1 MSSYRLLL
9 NKTPLLGAKRMDQHI
24 RTKMLV
30 GESAMNKMK
39 NSHVAVFGLGGVGSW
54 VVEALARAGI
64 GQLTLVDNDSV
75 SITNINRQLPALHST
90 VGRQK
95 TDVLRERVL
104 DINPD
109 CVVHCRDEF
118 FSAQT
123 CSGWFF
129 SGYDYII
136 DAIDTVKSKLL
147 LIELTNA
154 VGTPIISCMG
164 MGNRLDPTKITVSD
178 ISKTSYDGLARVI
191 RKELKKRGISKLKC
205 VWSTEEALE
214 PEECDEPLPEGCSR
228 RSLPGSISF
237 VPSAA
242 GLVIAGEVIRDICGI
257 SAKA

>member
-1 MSSYRLLL
+1 
-9 NKTPLLGAKRMDQHI
+9 MDQHI
-24 RTKMLV
+24 RTQMLI
-30 GESAMNKMK
+30 GKEGMEKIK
-39 NSHVAVFGLGGVGSW
+39 NARIAVFGLGGVGSW
-54 VVEALARAGI
+54 AVEALARAGI
-64 GQLTLVDNDSV
+64 GHLTLVDNDSI

-95 TDVLRERVL
+95 TDVMRERVL
-104 DINPD
+104 DINPQ
-109 CVVHCRDEF
+109 CHVECRDEF

-147 LIELTNA
+147 LIELANA

-164 MGNRLDPTKITVSD
+164 MGNRLDPSKISVSD
-178 ISKTSYDGLARVI
+178 INKTSYDGLARVM
-191 RKELKKRGISKLKC
+191 RKELRKRGISSLKC
-205 VWSTEEALE
+205 VWSSEEAVE
-214 PEECDEPLPEGCSR
+214 AESCDEPLPEGCSR

-242 GLVIAGEVIRDICGI
+242 GLILAGEVIRDISI
-257 SAKA
+257 SESRD

>member
-1 MSSYRLLL
+1 
-9 NKTPLLGAKRMDQHI
+9 MDQHI
-24 RTKMLV
+24 RTQMLV
-30 GESAMNKMK
+30 GEECMERIK
-39 NSHVAVFGLGGVGSW
+39 NAHVAVFGLGGVGSW
-54 VVEALARAGI
+54 AVEALARAGV
-64 GQLTLVDNDSV
+64 GHLTLVDNDNI
-75 SITNINRQLPALHST
+75 SITNINRQLPALNST

-95 TDVLRERVL
+95 TEVLRERVL
-104 DINPD
+104 DINPQ
-109 CVVHCRDEF
+109 CALECRDEF

-129 SGYDYII
+129 SRYDYIV

-147 LIELTNA
+147 LIELANA

-178 ISKTSYDGLARVI
+178 INKTSYDGLARVM
-191 RKELKKRGISKLKC
+191 RKELRKRGIPKLKC
-205 VWSTEEALE
+205 VWSTEEAVE
-214 PEECDEPLPEGCSR
+214 PDTCDEQLPEGCSR

-257 SAKA
+257 KRNQ

>member
-1 MSSYRLLL
+1 
-9 NKTPLLGAKRMDQHI
+9 MDQHI
-24 RTKMLV
+24 RTQMLI
-30 GESAMNKMK
+30 GEEAMERIK
-39 NSHVAVFGLGGVGSW
+39 NARVAVFGLGGVGSW
-54 VVEALARAGI
+54 AVEALARAGV
-64 GQLTLVDNDSV
+64 GSLTLVDNDSV
-75 SITNINRQLPALHST
+75 SVTNINRQLPALHST

-95 TDVLRERVL
+95 TEVLRQRVL
-104 DINPD
+104 DINPS
-109 CVVHCRDEF
+109 CNVICRDEF

-147 LIELTNA
+147 LIELANA

-178 ISKTSYDGLARVI
+178 ISKTSYDGLARVM
-191 RKELKKRGISKLKC
+191 RKELKKRGIPSLKC
-205 VWSTEEALE
+205 VWSTEEAVE
-214 PEECDEPLPEGCSR
+214 PEQCDEPLPEGCSR

-237 VPSAA
+237 VPSTA

-257 SAKA
+257 SRKG

>member
-1 MSSYRLLL
+1 
-9 NKTPLLGAKRMDQHI
+9 MDQHI
-24 RTKMLV
+24 RTQMLI
-30 GESAMNKMK
+30 GKEGMEKTKSARI
-39 NSHVAVFGLGGVGSW
+39 AVFGLGGVGSW
-54 VVEALARAGI
+54 AVEALARAGV
-64 GQLTLVDNDSV
+64 GHLTLVDNDSI

-95 TDVLRERVL
+95 TDVMRERVL
-104 DINPD
+104 DINPQ
-109 CVVHCRDEF
+109 CHVECRDEF

-147 LIELTNA
+147 LIELANA

-164 MGNRLDPTKITVSD
+164 MGNRLDPSKITVSD
-178 ISKTSYDGLARVI
+178 INKTSYDGLARVM
-191 RKELKKRGISKLKC
+191 RKELRKRGIPSLKC
-205 VWSTEEALE
+205 VWSTEEAVDAE
-214 PEECDEPLPEGCSR
+214 PCDEPMPEGCSR

-242 GLVIAGEVIRDICGI
+242 GLILAGEVIRDISI
-257 SAKA
+257 SESRN

>member
-1 MSSYRLLL
+1 M
-9 NKTPLLGAKRMDQHI
+9 TMDQHI
-24 RTKMLV
+24 RTQMLL
-30 GESAMNKMK
+30 GSEAMERIK

-54 VVEALARAGI
+54 AVEALARAGI
-64 GQLTLVDNDSV
+64 GHLTIVDNDSV
-75 SITNINRQLPALHST
+75 SVTNINRQLPALHST

-95 TDVLRERVL
+95 TEVVRERIL
-104 DINPD
+104 DINPQ
-109 CVVHCRDEF
+109 CIVECRDEF

-129 SGYDYII
+129 SGYDYIV

-147 LIELTNA
+147 LIELAST

-178 ISKTSYDGLARVI
+178 ISKTSYDGLARVM
-191 RKELKKRGISKLKC
+191 RKELRKRGISKLKC
-205 VWSTEEALE
+205 VWSAEEAVE
-214 PEECDEPLPEGCSR
+214 PETCDEPLPEGCSR

-242 GLVIAGEVIRDICGI
+242 GLILAGEVIKDIGGI
-257 SAKA
+257 C